1 MTYSVN
7 RLLRPVAAAPIPVA
21 RSWIAGRRFP
31 ADKPLIDVSQ
41 AVPGYPPP
49 QELTRHLAG
58 LVGEDATSVYTDVP
72 GIPALRAALAA
83 DIAAAYGG
91 SVSADQVAI
100 TAGCNQAFCFAIQSL
115 AAPGDEVILPLPYYF
130 NHQMWLEMSGV
141 VPRYLPFRPE
151 RGGLPDVDEAA
162 ALIGPKTRA
171 IALVTPNNPTGAVYP
186 PTLIELFF
194 ALAKA
199 KGVALVLDETY
210 RDFLPNDE
218 PAHGLFRR
226 TDWPGTLVQLYS
238 FSKAFCITGYRVG
251 SVACG
256 PQLMEQLNKVIDTVT
271 ICAPHIGQLAA
282 LYGLQ
287 NLVPWRA
294 GNTRLMRGRLA
305 GLKEACEGRNDLGY
319 RLVTA
324 GAYFAYLEHPFA
336 GRDAETVAKRLAF
349 EENLLALPG
358 SWFGPDQERYLRV
371 AFANV
376 GEEKMPE
383 IARRL
388 AADAAKG

>member
-1 MTYSVN
+1 MSYAVN
-7 RLLRPVAAAPIPVA
+7 PLLRPVSAAPIPVA

-49 QELTRHLAG
+49 PEMTRHLAE
-58 LVGEDATSVYTDVP
+58 LLADDDTSRYTDVP
-72 GIPALRAALAA
+72 GVPELREALAA
-83 DIAAAYGG
+83 DIGAVYRGAVAP
-91 SVSADQVAI
+91 DQVAI

-141 VPRYLPFRPE
+141 VGRHLPFHPE

-171 IALVTPNNPTGAVYP
+171 IVLVTPNNPTGAVYP
-186 PTLIELFF
+186 PALIELFF

-199 KGVALVLDETY
+199 KGIALVLDETY
-210 RDFLPNDE
+210 RDFLPDDE
-218 PAHGLFRR
+218 APHGLFRR
-226 TDWPGTLVQLYS
+226 ADWAGTLVQLYS
-238 FSKAFCITGYRVG
+238 FSKAYCITGYRVG
-251 SVACG
+251 SVAAG
-256 PQLMEQLNKVIDTVT
+256 PQLLEQLNKVIDTVA
-271 ICAPHIGQLAA
+271 ICAPHVGQLAA
-282 LYGLQ
+282 LYGLN
-287 NLVPWRA
+287 NLVPWRRE
-294 GNTRLMRGRLA
+294 NTKLMRRRLA
-305 GLKEACEGRNDLGY
+305 ALRAACEGRNDLGY

-336 GRDAETVAKRLAF
+336 GRDAESVARRLAM

-358 SWFGPDQERYLRV
+358 SWFGAEQERYLRV

-376 GEEKMPE
+376 GEEAMPE

>member
-1 MTYSVN
+1 MTYAVN
-7 RLLRPVAAAPIPVA
+7 PLLRPVSAAPIPVA
-21 RSWIAGRRFP
+21 RSWIGGRTFP

-49 QELTRHLAG
+49 AELTRHLAG
-58 LVGEDATSVYTDVP
+58 LMGGEDIHRYTDVP
-72 GIPALRAALAA
+72 GTPELRQALAGDMNA
-83 DIAAAYGG
+83 IYGG
-91 SVSADQVAI
+91 AIEAAQVAI

-151 RGGLPDVDEAA
+151 RGGLPDLAEAA

-171 IALVTPNNPTGAVYP
+171 IVLVTPNNPTGAVYP
-186 PTLIELFF
+186 PALIEAFF
-194 ALAKA
+194 ELAKSR
-199 KGVALVLDETY
+199 GVALVIDETY
-210 RDFLPNDE
+210 RDFLPDDAA
-218 PAHGLFRR
+218 PHGLFQRP
-226 TDWPGTLVQLYS
+226 DWAGTLVQLYS
-238 FSKAFCITGYRVG
+238 FSKAYCITGYRVG
-251 SVACG
+251 SVIAG
-256 PQLMEQLNKVIDTVT
+256 PALLEQLAKVIDTVA
-271 ICAPHIGQLAA
+271 ICAPHVGQAAA
-282 LYGLQ
+282 LYGIER
-287 NLVPWRA
+287 LVPWRQ
-294 GNTRLMRGRLA
+294 GNTRLMRRRLA
-305 GLKEACEGRNDLGY
+305 ALRAAFEGQNALGY

-324 GAYFAYLEHPFA
+324 GAYFAYVEHPFA
-336 GRDAETVAKRLAF
+336 GAQAETVAKRLAT

>member
-186 PTLIELFF
+186 PALIELFF